1 MEKMVKYLLYGC
13 FGLPGGKR
21 CVELITEHELEEI
34 ITFVKKRCGIDLSG
48 KKVLITGRLDHYL
61 VQNGYSSYSEYMDAV
76 RHDITGNEA
85 INLVNSLTTNHTF
98 FMREFDHF
106 EILRRDILPELK
118 KKEQASKDLRVW
130 SAACSTG
137 QEPYTLAMVLN
148 DFFGLEHPQWD
159 TKVLAT
165 DLDTRVI
172 AGAVRG
178 RYSAEQ
184 IKDVPDVWKRRYFRQ
199 VAEGCYEVK
208 PELKKE
214 VIFRQFNLMDA
225 FPFRRK
231 FHVVFL
237 RNVMIYFDDET
248 KRRLV
253 NRIYDFTE
261 TGGYLFIGATEFI
274 DRSATRFKYVCPSV
288 FRKI

>member
-1 MEKMVKYLLYGC
+1 ME
-13 FGLPGGKR
+13 F
-21 CVELITEHELEEI
+21 LITERELEEI
-34 ITFVKKRCGIDLSG
+34 ITFVKKRSGIDLSG

-61 VQNGYSSYSEYMDAV
+61 AQNGYSSYSEYMDAV

-106 EILRRDILPELK
+106 EFLRKEILPELK
-118 KKEQASKDLRVW
+118 KKESASKDLRIW

-137 QEPYTLAMVLN
+137 QEPYTLAMVLK

-159 TKVLAT
+159 TKILAT
-165 DLDTRVI
+165 DLDTKVI

-178 RYSAEQ
+178 RYSADQ
-184 IKDVPDVWKRRYFRQ
+184 LKDVPGTWKQRYFRK
-199 VAEGCYEVK
+199 VNETVYEVK

-214 VIFRQFNLMDA
+214 VIFRQFNLMDP
-225 FPFRRK
+225 FPFRGK

-237 RNVMIYFDDET
+237 RNVMIYFDDDT
-248 KRRLV
+248 KRKLIDK
-253 NRIYDFTE
+253 IYEFTE
-261 TGGYLFIGATEFI
+261 PGGYLFIGATEFI
-274 DRSATRFKYVCPSV
+274 DRSATKFRYICPSV

>member
-1 MEKMVKYLLYGC
+1 M
-13 FGLPGGKR
+13 
-21 CVELITEHELEEI
+21 ISDHELEEI
-34 ITFVKKRCGIDLSG
+34 IRFVKDRSGIDLSG

-61 VQNGYSSYSEYMDAV
+61 AQNGYASYSEYMQSV
-76 RHDITGNEA
+76 RNDITGNEA

-106 EILRRDILPELK
+106 EFLRKEILPELK
-118 KKEQASKDLRVW
+118 KTESQKKDLRIW

-137 QEPYTLAMVLN
+137 EEPYTLAMVLK
-148 DFFGLEHPQWD
+148 DFFGLEHDQWD

-172 AGAVRG
+172 AGAVKG
-178 RYSAEQ
+178 RYKEDQ
-184 IKDVPDVWKRRYFRQ
+184 IKNVPSVWKQRYFKRFDD
-199 VAEGCYEVK
+199 VYYEVK

-214 VIFRQFNLMDA
+214 VIFRQFNLMDP
-225 FPFRRK
+225 FPFRGK

-237 RNVMIYFDDET
+237 RNVMIYFDDAT
-248 KRRLV
+248 KRKLV
-253 NRIYDFTE
+253 DKIYEFTE
-261 TGGYLFIGATEFI
+261 PGGYLFIGATEFI
-274 DRSATRFKYVCPSV
+274 DRNATDFKYVCPSV